1 MLVAGIHIIANKDK
15 WGGGISYH
23 PLRLLIKEIIDRIPR
38 ILAYSKIEYR

>member
-15 WGGGISYH
+15 WGGISYH
-23 PLRLLIKEIIDRIPR
+23 PLRLLIKEIIDRIQR